1 MKTTN
6 HTDVRY
12 VLNEEKD
19 LKEAR
24 GKIVLLLIDCSIVC
38 TILYYCFSNC
48 CMKAQ
53 STVISITIAIFVS
66 IELSLLV

>member
-24 GKIVLLLIDCSIVC
+24 SKIVLLLIDCSIVC
-38 TILYYCFSNC
+38 TILYLFLWTFQ
-48 CMKAQ
+48 MIRKE
-53 STVISITIAIFVS
+53 VG
-66 IELSLLV
+66 L